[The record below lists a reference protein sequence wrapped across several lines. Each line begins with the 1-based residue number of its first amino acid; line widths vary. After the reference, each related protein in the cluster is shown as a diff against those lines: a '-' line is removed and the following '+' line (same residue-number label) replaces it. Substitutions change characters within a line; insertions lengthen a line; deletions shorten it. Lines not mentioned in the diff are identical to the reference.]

1 MLVLF
6 LLLHAAAARCE
17 LWSYVDEQGHSHVAD
32 RQVDARYALFFR
44 GESTLDTARRAA
56 ADRDLATKS
65 LAGTPLYERA
75 TDPVIVRRFQ
85 ALFDR
90 SARDNGLDPALVKAV
105 AAVESAFDPDAV
117 SEKGAV
123 GLMQILPRTGERYG
137 VSGDARRSVSAKLR
151 DPATNVRI
159 GTRYLRDLLARFSN
173 DLTLAL
179 AAYNAG
185 EGAVE
190 SHDNTVPP
198 YAETRG
204 YVRLVQQFY
213 ALYRPDS
220 AATAAPVRIVRRRA
234 GHAQDPR
241 PALP

>member
-1 MLVLF
+1 MLVLS
-6 LLLHAAAARCE
+6 LLLHAAVARGE

-32 RQVDARYALFFR
+32 RRVDARYVLFFR
-44 GESTLDTARRAA
+44 GESTLDAARREAA
-56 ADRDLATKS
+56 VRDGAVKS

-75 TDPVIVRRFQ
+75 TDPVIARRFD
-85 ALFDR
+85 ALFER
-90 SARDNGLDPALVKAV
+90 NARDCGLDPALVKAV

-117 SEKGAV
+117 SDKGAV
-123 GLMQILPRTGERYG
+123 GLMQILPGTGERYG
-137 VSGDARRSVSAKLR
+137 VSGDARRPASTKLR

-190 SHDNTVPP
+190 AHDNSVPP

-204 YVRLVQQFY
+204 YVTLVQQFY
-213 ALYRPDS
+213 ALYRPT
-220 AATAAPVRIVRRRA
+220 APAAPVRLIRRRA
-234 GHAQDPR
+234 GHAQDPP
-241 PALP
+241 PASP